1 MIITNLNMIINMI
14 IIINYNLVIEY
25 LYDEYMLINILIIL
39 YICYVV
45 IYY

>member
-1 MIITNLNMIINMI
+1 MIINMI